1 MAECWE
7 LGLSASAMKK
17 TKHCHGGSKRGEGPR
32 HLSIIKA
39 ARRSQSVERLR
50 REYDQ
55 HLDQVAGLTEAT
67 RSVYWLFIRQ
77 FLQRR
82 SGRRPFRLG
91 ALWAKD
97 VNSFIQHSGP
107 RLQCSSLHVLA
118 AALRSFLSF
127 LHFTGRTPVALANAV
142 VCPAPRPRRPIPET
156 LSQSEL
162 RRFLKSFDRTQPI
175 GKRDLA
181 MALCLCRLGLRAK
194 EVTSLKLEDVDWRA
208 RTLHLQQTKTRRSR
222 LVPLPAD
229 VARAIRSYLRAGRP
243 PTASGLVF
251 VQHRPPYGGA
261 DRRSGFLRA
270 AVRGACIRAGLS
282 HKGVHI
288 LRHTL
293 ATRLHRRGV
302 QLKTIADLLGHVS
315 INSTAGYV
323 RVHLHQLRQAALP
336 WPR

>member
-1 MAECWE
+1 
-7 LGLSASAMKK
+7 MKK
-17 TKHCHGGSKRGEGPR
+17 TKHCHTGSKRGEATG

-39 ARRSQSVERLR
+39 ARPSQSVERLR
-50 REYDQ
+50 QQYEQ
-55 HLDQVAGLTEAT
+55 HLDQIAGLTEAT
-67 RSVYWLFIRQ
+67 RSVYWFFIGQ
-77 FLQRR
+77 FLQWRFGRR
-82 SGRRPFRLG
+82 SLRLE
-91 ALWAKD
+91 ALRAKD

-107 RLQCSSLHVLA
+107 RLQCTSLHVLA

-127 LHFTGRTPVALANAV
+127 THFTGRTPLPLANAV

-156 LSQSEL
+156 LSESEL
-162 RRFLKSFDRTQPI
+162 HRFLNAFDRTQSI
-175 GKRDLA
+175 GKRDFA

-208 RTLHLQQTKTRRSR
+208 RTLHLRQTKTRRSR

-243 PTASGLVF
+243 PSTSGLVF
-251 VQHRPPYGGA
+251 VQQRLPYAGA

-270 AVRGACIRAGLS
+270 AVRGAGIRAGLR

-302 QLKTIADLLGHVS
+302 QLKIIADLLGHVS
-315 INSTAGYV
+315 INTTAGYA